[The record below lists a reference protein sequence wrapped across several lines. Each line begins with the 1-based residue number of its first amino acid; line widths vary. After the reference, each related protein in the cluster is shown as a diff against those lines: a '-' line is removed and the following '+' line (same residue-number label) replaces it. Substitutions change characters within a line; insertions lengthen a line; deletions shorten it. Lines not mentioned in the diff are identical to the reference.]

1 MDMDMDMDLITIINT
16 VNNILQP
23 HFHQVDDPYSDTP
36 VTNIEKIIGYTRL
49 FWKLNGIN
57 KRLISANKQ
66 NELLEMVKQLNLGK
80 TELCSLSGIGKYLV
94 LDLQQEI

>member
-1 MDMDMDMDLITIINT
+1 MDLINT

-23 HFHQVDDPYSDTP
+23 HFYLVDDPYSNTT
-36 VTNIEKIIGYTRL
+36 VTNFEQLIGCNRL
-49 FWKLNGIN
+49 FWKLNGKN

-80 TELCSLSGIGKYLV
+80 VELFSCIGLGKYLI
-94 LDLQQEI
+94 LELF